1 MTVHVEWSSSVMVYF
16 ISETSFCQINHNW
29 NRLTFLVSAFQFNYN
44 CLINYSENCFV
55 QKFKTGKN
63 FWWYGVEFVFLSFV
77 EKPQCNQVVLCL
89 SVSCL
94 PNKKTEQEVFVFGK
108 KVLFLFFLFFRWLLS
123 FSAKEHGGLQTKLFF
138 STSSTSLSFYMCFE
152 RDKTFHLFLL
162 PKFQL
167 VFFTF
172 FLFMN
177 FV

>member
-1 MTVHVEWSSSVMVYF
+1 
-16 ISETSFCQINHNW
+16 
-29 NRLTFLVSAFQFNYN
+29 
-44 CLINYSENCFV
+44 LINYSENCFV

-108 KVLFLFFLFFRWLLS
+108 KSFVFILFIFSLTALIFRQGARWTS
-123 FSAKEHGGLQTKLFF
+123 NQTFF